1 MSVVNLYQDSAKE
14 GYKRDC
20 SNLEINHLFWYGGSI
35 ILLWGDEK
43 DQMNYRRP
51 VLEIGGFFLLGGL
64 PLRVLPL
71 WGYLWGDYLSH
82 HLFLILYRNRVMN
95 SL

>member
-1 MSVVNLYQDSAKE
+1 MSVVNLYKDSAKE
-14 GYKRDC
+14 AYKRHC
-20 SNLEINHLFWYGGSI
+20 SNLFWYGGSI

-43 DQMNYRRP
+43 DQMNYRRQ
-51 VLEIGGFFLLGGL
+51 VLEIGVFYLLGGL

-82 HLFLILYRNRVMN
+82 HLFLILGPF
-95 SL
+95 